1 MELNGMELLI
11 EEIQTLID
19 DNYSK
24 WLFYEIRNMFAP
36 PPLTSLFEAARCELC
51 CTLRWFCDVDVCPL
65 GA

>member
-36 PPLTSLFEAARCELC
+36 PPLTSF
-51 CTLRWFCDVDVCPL
+51 
-65 GA
+65 